1 MKKKLLMILAAAVV
15 FMGLGLVFKQVMPKK
30 EVGSK
35 ELIITI
41 TNTIEGKELY
51 SKTIKTDALT
61 LGELLDEREDFE
73 AVLVDSDFGRY
84 VISLLGVEGEE
95 DWSIHWL
102 YDSPN
107 NKACQEAGYCT
118 GADDLPI
125 YDGDEFNF
133 TFHAKQ

>member
-1 MKKKLLMILAAAVV
+1 MKKKLLMIIAAAVV

-30 EVGSK
+30 EIGSK
-35 ELIITI
+35 ELTITI
-41 TNTIEGKELY
+41 TDTVEGKELY

-61 LGELLDEREDFE
+61 LGELLDEREDLE
-73 AVLVDSDFGRY
+73 AVLVDSDFGRFL
-84 VISLLGVEGEE
+84 ISLLGVEGAE
-95 DWSIHWL
+95 DYSTYWL
-102 YDSPN
+102 YGSPN